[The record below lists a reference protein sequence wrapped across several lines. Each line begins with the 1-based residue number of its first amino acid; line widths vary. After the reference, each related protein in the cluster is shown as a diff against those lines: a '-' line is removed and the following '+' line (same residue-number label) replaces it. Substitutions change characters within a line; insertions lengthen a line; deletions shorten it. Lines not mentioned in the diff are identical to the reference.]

1 MSDFTVSVPIQ
12 LDNVKAELAGKQTEL
27 CSLQTRVETW
37 EKQEED
43 LQQHITVLREQ
54 VDAKEQQ
61 GAMLQADVSD
71 TPSTGGGH
79 AAG

>member
-12 LDNVKAELAGKQTEL
+12 LDNVKAELSGKQTEL